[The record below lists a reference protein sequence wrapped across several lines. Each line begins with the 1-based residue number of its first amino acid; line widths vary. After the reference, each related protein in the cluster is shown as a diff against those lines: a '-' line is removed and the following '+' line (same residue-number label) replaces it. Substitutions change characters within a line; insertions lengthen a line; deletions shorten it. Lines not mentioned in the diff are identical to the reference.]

1 MPNIYQSFTYKMAA
15 KINWHRY
22 GTKLR
27 HCRPVYR
34 GRRSNYHPETGTA
47 VLVAY
52 TAAASSSCGK
62 AIFVRTRG
70 MIWLA
75 LAGRPT
81 ALQATQH
88 AVRRRRSSKHEL
100 RPFHRCTERVTRSVL
115 RTGSPTDTT
124 DSERS
129 VGAVQMPTS
138 GRLMPCSQH
147 GNVTIWWGDVCAAK
161 ATVVQHQA
169 S

>member
-1 MPNIYQSFTYKMAA
+1 M
-15 KINWHRY
+15 
-22 GTKLR
+22 L
-27 HCRPVYR
+27 
-34 GRRSNYHPETGTA
+34 YH
-47 VLVAY
+47 
-52 TAAASSSCGK
+52 
-62 AIFVRTRG
+62 TRG

-100 RPFHRCTERVTRSVL
+100 RPFHRRAERVTRSVL

-124 DSERS
+124 DSDRS
-129 VGAVQMPTS
+129 VGAVQTPTG
-138 GRLMPCSQH
+138 GRLEPCSQH

-169 S
+169 SYSKVYGYTSSQSNLPQLTCHTPRGSRSVTCHPT